1 MSIRYVTFLLNSKI
15 LITRQLNIIR
25 TRYLTHLFVSITSRN
40 VQNFNFSTLTLTL
53 TLTSLDRPLAILAL
67 NYTSLGLDICHICL
81 YQNINNLECVQ
92 HFISLY
98 IYLRSKYEQFEPIK
112 TGKNLRTAETE
123 SKLIISMML
132 LSEFSRT
139 KNLVEIYRNKYLT
152 KRKKKHQ
159 GFVYKKGFTIVSY
172 KLHILRVFMLL

>member
-1 MSIRYVTFLLNSKI
+1 MKVYKPKFRLASRFVDAKHFVCI
-15 LITRQLNIIR
+15 LQTAVEK
-25 TRYLTHLFVSITSRN
+25 YLTKHVYF
-40 VQNFNFSTLTLTL
+40 F
-53 TLTSLDRPLAILAL
+53 
-67 NYTSLGLDICHICL
+67 LGHPVDICHICL

-98 IYLRSKYEQFEPIK
+98 IIYLRSKYEQFEPIK

>member
-40 VQNFNFSTLTLTL
+40 VQNFNFSTLTL

-152 KRKKKHQ
+152 KRRKKNTKAL
-159 GFVYKKGFTIVSY
+159 FIKRA
-172 KLHILRVFMLL
+172 LRSFLINYTS